1 MAAHMI
7 LTKKAN
13 RYRLAFSIIAPCLMQ
28 EVVVVFRF
36 GVAAVL
42 AVDFVAEAAVDFAA
56 AVADFVVVVA
66 AVDVAALAAALV
78 QAAVFAGR
86 FEAVSVDFGVAVV
99 LLAAV
104 VALPA
109 RHFELA
115 AVAFAPSLCFCG
127 WFFPGHANL
136 FDPPHPQTPV
146 QVL

>member
-1 MAAHMI
+1 M
-7 LTKKAN
+7 
-13 RYRLAFSIIAPCLMQ
+13 
-28 EVVVVFRF
+28 VFRF

-86 FEAVSVDFGVAVV
+86 FEAVSVDFAVDVA
-99 LLAAV
+99 LLAGV

-109 RHFELA
+109 RHFEHA
-115 AVAFAPSLCFCG
+115 AAAFVPSPCFCG